1 MARVTLATGS
11 NGISLQLE
19 YGAIVDAATGGAVT
33 SSTTAVQFST
43 LEVWLVTTSQPFR
56 DYSNKMVVSG
66 TGVVP
71 NTWNNFNL
79 NMVAN
84 KQLCL
89 ASLTPAAR
97 PIVYGSA
104 LTIAVGVTVSG
115 IEYTGTLSGSYVGVA
130 PARPYSKPATPS
142 VGIGNGTV
150 AISGHQR
157 DSAKDKYWELLDVAL
172 ETDGVW
178 STWIGYGISGG
189 TTSASWSSGSDRRY
203 RTRARARNNAET
215 GDYGTSG
222 YWYTTPL
229 AVANV
234 AAARAASGSTS
245 VNVTWDNRA
254 QYSGQ
259 VLIYR
264 GLNGAGRVLVHTA
277 SGTSEKWVDSVPLAS
292 TATYHIVT
300 VTPQGVNK
308 ATSTSSN
315 VVSVGRGYS
324 TPNAPTSVT
333 LTKTGDTTATIGI
346 KGNNNTSSSS
356 TYWDDINY
364 WLQVDTGAWYGDWT
378 AAGNATAI
386 PVTGMQLNRRYRARA
401 RAVNAAGS
409 SGFAYSNYIYTEP
422 AAPTGITITRTKGTN
437 KVKLA
442 ATDASTWGT
451 GVQVERST
459 NDGDSW
465 TAIGTAPLTD
475 SLHDEKPALYRFSTV
490 TPSPSIRSDY
500 VVRSVAALLTTDKGR
515 IPGTNRIYLGTNR
528 IRQVLLGTNRFWVD
542 GD

>member
-33 SSTTAVQFST
+33 SSTTAVKFST
-43 LEVWLVTTSQPFR
+43 LEVWLVTTSQSFY
-56 DYSNKMVVSG
+56 DNSNKMVVSG
-66 TGVVP
+66 TGVAS
-71 NTWNNFNL
+71 NTWTNFNL
-79 NMVAN
+79 NMAAN
-84 KQLCL
+84 KQLRL
-89 ASLTPAAR
+89 ATLTPAAR
-97 PIVYGSA
+97 PIIYGSA
-104 LTIAVGVTVSG
+104 LTIAVGVTVSDIG
-115 IEYTGTLSGSYVGVA
+115 YAGTLSGSYVGVA
-130 PARPYSKPATPS
+130 PERPYSKPATPS

-157 DSAKDKYWELLDVAL
+157 DSSKNKYWELLDVAL

-203 RTRARARNNAET
+203 RTRARARNNAEA
-215 GDYGTSG
+215 GDYGTSD

-229 AVANV
+229 AVSNV
-234 AAARAASGSTS
+234 AAARASSGSTS

-254 QYSGQ
+254 QYSGE

-264 GLNGAGRVLVHTA
+264 GLNGAGRTLVHTA
-277 SGTSEKWVDSVPLAS
+277 SGTSERWVDSVSLAS

-300 VTPQGVNK
+300 ATPRGVNR
-308 ATSTSSN
+308 ATSASSN
-315 VVSVGRGYS
+315 VASVGRGYS

-333 LTKTGDTTATIGI
+333 LTKTGATTGTIGI

-356 TYWDDINY
+356 TYWDDVNY
-364 WLQVDTGAWYGDWT
+364 WLQVDTSDWYGDWT
-378 AAGNATAI
+378 AAGNSTAI

-401 RAVNAAGS
+401 RSVNAAGR
-409 SGFAYSNYIYTEP
+409 SGFTYSNYIYTEP
-422 AAPTGITITRTKGTN
+422 TAPTGITITRTKGTH
-437 KVKLA
+437 KVVIA

-465 TAIGTAPLTD
+465 TAIGTTPLTD

-490 TPSPSIRSDY
+490 TPSPLIRSDY
-500 VVRSVAALLTTDKGR
+500 AVRSVAALLTTDKDR

>member
-1 MARVTLATGS
+1 MARVILATGS

-43 LEVWLVTTSQPFR
+43 LEVWLVTTSRPFR

-142 VGIGNGTV
+142 VSIGNGTV
-150 AISGHQR
+150 AIAGHQR
-157 DSAKDKYWELLDVAL
+157 DSSKDKYWELLDVAL

-189 TTSASWSSGSDRRY
+189 TTAANWSAGTDRRY
-203 RTRARARNNAET
+203 RTRARARNSAET

-229 AVANV
+229 AVSNV

-254 QYSGQ
+254 QYSGE

-277 SGTSEKWVDSVPLAS
+277 SGTSEKWVDSVPLAA

-300 VTPQGVNK
+300 ATPQGVNR
-308 ATSTSSN
+308 ATSASSN

-324 TPNAPTSVT
+324 TPSAPTSVT
-333 LTKTGDTTATIGI
+333 LTKTGDTTGTIGI

-364 WLQVDTGAWYGDWT
+364 WLQVDTSDWYGDWT
-378 AAGNATAI
+378 AAGNSTAI

-401 RAVNAAGS
+401 RSVNAAGR

-437 KVKLA
+437 KVEIA
-442 ATDASTWGT
+442 AIDTSAWGT

-475 SLHDEKPALYRFSTV
+475 SLNDEKPALYRFSTV

>member
-1 MARVTLATGS
+1 MARVILATGS

-43 LEVWLVTTSQPFR
+43 LEVWLVTTSQSFR

-97 PIVYGSA
+97 PIVYGTA

-150 AISGHQR
+150 TIAGHQR
-157 DSAKDKYWELLDVAL
+157 DSSKDKYWELLDIAL

-203 RTRARARNNAET
+203 RTRARARNNAEA

-229 AVANV
+229 TVANV

-254 QYSGQ
+254 QYSGE

-264 GLNGAGRVLVHTA
+264 GLNGAGRTLVHTA
-277 SGTSEKWVDSVPLAS
+277 SGTSERWVDSVPLAS

-300 VTPQGVNK
+300 ATPQGVNK
-308 ATSTSSN
+308 ATSASSN
-315 VVSVGRGYS
+315 VASVGRGYS

-333 LTKTGDTTATIGI
+333 LTKTGATTGTIGI

-356 TYWDDINY
+356 TYWDDVNY
-364 WLQVDTGAWYGDWT
+364 WLQVDTSDWYGDWT

-401 RAVNAAGS
+401 RSVNAAGR
-409 SGFAYSNYIYTEP
+409 SGFTYSNYIYTEP
-422 AAPTGITITRTKGTN
+422 TAPTGITITRTKGTN
-437 KVKLA
+437 KVQIA

-475 SLHDEKPALYRFSTV
+475 SLNDEKPAIYRFSTV
-490 TPSPSIRSDY
+490 TPSPSIRSAY
-500 VVRSVAALLTTDKGR
+500 VERPVAALLTTDKDR

>member
-43 LEVWLVTTSQPFR
+43 LEVWLVTTSQSFR

-437 KVKLA
+437 KVKIA

>member
-43 LEVWLVTTSQPFR
+43 LEVWLVTTSQSFH

-142 VGIGNGTV
+142 VDIGNGTV

-346 KGNNNTSSSS
+346 KGNNNSSSSS

-437 KVKLA
+437 KVKIA

-451 GVQVERST
+451 GVQVDRST

>member
-33 SSTTAVQFST
+33 SSTTAVKFST
-43 LEVWLVTTSQPFR
+43 LEVWLVTTSQSFY
-56 DYSNKMVVSG
+56 DNSNKMVVSG
-66 TGVVP
+66 TGVVS
-71 NTWNNFNL
+71 NTWSNFNL
-79 NMVAN
+79 NMAAN
-84 KQLCL
+84 KQLRL

-97 PIVYGSA
+97 PIIYGSA
-104 LTIAVGVTVSG
+104 LTIAVGVTVSDIG
-115 IEYTGTLSGSYVGVA
+115 YAGTLSGSYVGVA

-157 DSAKDKYWELLDVAL
+157 DSSKDKYWELLDVAL

-189 TTSASWSSGSDRRY
+189 TTSASWSAGSDRRY
-203 RTRARARNNAET
+203 RTRARARNSAET

-222 YWYTTPL
+222 YWYTAPL
-229 AVANV
+229 AVSNV
-234 AAARAASGSTS
+234 AAARTSSGSTS

-254 QYSGQ
+254 QYSGE
-259 VLIYR
+259 VLISR
-264 GLNGAGRVLVHTA
+264 GLTGPGRVLVHTA
-277 SGTSEKWVDSVPLAS
+277 CGSSERWVDSVSLAS

-308 ATSTSSN
+308 AASASSN
-315 VVSVGRGYS
+315 VASVGRGYS

-333 LTKTGDTTATIGI
+333 LTKTGATTGTIGI

-356 TYWDDINY
+356 TYWDDVNY
-364 WLQVDTGAWYGDWT
+364 WLQVDTSDWYGDWT
-378 AAGNATAI
+378 AAGNSTAI
-386 PVTGMQLNRRYRARA
+386 PITGMQLNRRYRARA
-401 RAVNAAGS
+401 RSVNAAGR
-409 SGFAYSNYIYTEP
+409 SGFAYSSYIYTEP
-422 AAPTGITITRTKGTN
+422 TAPTGITITRTKGTN
-437 KVKLA
+437 KVVIA

-459 NDGDSW
+459 NDGGSW

-475 SLHDEKPALYRFSTV
+475 SLHDEKPAIYRFSTV
-490 TPSPSIRSDY
+490 TPSPSLRSDY
-500 VVRSVAALLTTDKGR
+500 VVRSVAALLTTDKDR

>member
-1 MARVTLATGS
+1 MARVILATGS

-43 LEVWLVTTSQPFR
+43 LEVWLVTTSRPFS

-172 ETDGVW
+172 EIDGIW

-203 RTRARARNNAET
+203 RTRARARNSAET

-264 GLNGAGRVLVHTA
+264 GLNGAGRTLVHTA

-300 VTPQGVNK
+300 ATPQGVNR
-308 ATSTSSN
+308 ATSASSN

-356 TYWDDINY
+356 TYWDDINH
-364 WLQVDTGAWYGDWT
+364 WLQVDASDWYGDWT
-378 AAGNATAI
+378 AAGNSTAI

-437 KVKLA
+437 KVKIA

>member
-157 DSAKDKYWELLDVAL
+157 DSSKDKYWELLDIAL

-203 RTRARARNNAET
+203 RTRARARNNAEA

-300 VTPQGVNK
+300 ATPQGVNK
-308 ATSTSSN
+308 ATSASSN

-364 WLQVDTGAWYGDWT
+364 WLQVDTGAWYGDLT

-437 KVKLA
+437 KVKIA

-490 TPSPSIRSDY
+490 TPSPSIRSDD
-500 VVRSVAALLTTDKGR
+500 VVRSVAALLTTDKDR

>member
-43 LEVWLVTTSQPFR
+43 LEVWLVTTSQSFH

-79 NMVAN
+79 NMGAN
-84 KQLCL
+84 KQLRL

-115 IEYTGTLSGSYVGVA
+115 IEYTGTLSGSYAGVA

-346 KGNNNTSSSS
+346 KGNNNSSSS
-356 TYWDDINY
+356 SAYWDDINY

-437 KVKLA
+437 KVKIA

-451 GVQVERST
+451 GVQVDRST

>member
-1 MARVTLATGS
+1 MARVILATGS

-157 DSAKDKYWELLDVAL
+157 DSSKDKYWELLDIAL

-203 RTRARARNNAET
+203 RTRARARNNAEA

-292 TATYHIVT
+292 TAMYHIVT
-300 VTPQGVNK
+300 ATPQGVNK
-308 ATSTSSN
+308 ATSASSN

-364 WLQVDTGAWYGDWT
+364 WLQVDTGAWYGDLT

-437 KVKLA
+437 KVKIA

-490 TPSPSIRSDY
+490 TPSPSIRSDD

>member
-1 MARVTLATGS
+1 MARVILATGS

-43 LEVWLVTTSQPFR
+43 LEVWLVTTSRPFR

-150 AISGHQR
+150 AIAGHQR

-172 ETDGVW
+172 ETDGSW

-203 RTRARARNNAET
+203 RTRARARNNAEV

-300 VTPQGVNK
+300 ATPQGVNR
-308 ATSTSSN
+308 ATSASSN

-422 AAPTGITITRTKGTN
+422 AAPTGITITRTKGTH
-437 KVKLA
+437 KVKIA

-459 NDGDSW
+459 NDGNSW

-500 VVRSVAALLTTDKGR
+500 VVRSVAALLTTDKDR

>member
-33 SSTTAVQFST
+33 SSTTAVKFST
-43 LEVWLVTTSQPFR
+43 LEVWLVTTSQSFY
-56 DYSNKMVVSG
+56 DHSNKMVVSG
-66 TGVVP
+66 TGVVSD
-71 NTWNNFNL
+71 TWSNLNL
-79 NMVAN
+79 NMAAN
-84 KQLCL
+84 KQLRL

-97 PIVYGSA
+97 PIIYGSA
-104 LTIAVGVTVSG
+104 LTIAVGVTVSDIG
-115 IEYTGTLSGSYVGVA
+115 YAGTLSGSYIGVA

-157 DSAKDKYWELLDVAL
+157 DSSKDKYWELLDIAL

-203 RTRARARNNAET
+203 RTRARARNNAEA

-234 AAARAASGSTS
+234 AAARASSGSTS

-300 VTPQGVNK
+300 ATPQGVNK
-308 ATSTSSN
+308 ATSAASN
-315 VVSVGRGYS
+315 VASVGRGYS
-324 TPNAPTSVT
+324 TPDAPTSVT
-333 LTKTGDTTATIGI
+333 LTKSGATTGTIGI

-356 TYWDDINY
+356 TYWDDVNY
-364 WLQVDTGAWYGDWT
+364 WLQVDTGDWYGDWT
-378 AAGNATAI
+378 AAGNSTAI

-401 RAVNAAGS
+401 RSVNAAGR

-422 AAPTGITITRTKGTN
+422 TAPTGITITRTKGTH
-437 KVKLA
+437 KVVIA

-475 SLHDEKPALYRFSTV
+475 SLHDEKPAIYRFSTV
-490 TPSPSIRSDY
+490 TPSPSIRSAY
-500 VVRSVAALLTTDKGR
+500 VERSVAALLTTDKDR

>member
-43 LEVWLVTTSQPFR
+43 LEVWLVTTSQSFR

-203 RTRARARNNAET
+203 RTRARARNNAEV

-356 TYWDDINY
+356 TYWDDINH

-437 KVKLA
+437 KVKIA

>member
-43 LEVWLVTTSQPFR
+43 LEVWLVTTSQSFR

-203 RTRARARNNAET
+203 RTRARARNNAEA

-234 AAARAASGSTS
+234 AAARASSGSTS

-437 KVKLA
+437 KVEIA

-459 NDGDSW
+459 KDGDSW

>member
-43 LEVWLVTTSQPFR
+43 LEVWLVTTSQSFR

-84 KQLCL
+84 KQLRL

-142 VGIGNGTV
+142 VDIGNGTV

-333 LTKTGDTTATIGI
+333 LTKKGDTTATIGI
-346 KGNNNTSSSS
+346 KGNNNSSSS
-356 TYWDDINY
+356 SAYWDDINY

-437 KVKLA
+437 KVKIA

-451 GVQVERST
+451 GVQVDRST

>member
-1 MARVTLATGS
+1 MARVILATGS

-43 LEVWLVTTSQPFR
+43 LEVWLVTTSRPFR

-150 AISGHQR
+150 AIAGHQR
-157 DSAKDKYWELLDVAL
+157 DSSKDKYWELLDIAL
-172 ETDGVW
+172 EIDGVW

-189 TTSASWSSGSDRRY
+189 TTAANWSAGTDRRY
-203 RTRARARNNAET
+203 RTRARARNSAET

-229 AVANV
+229 AVSNV

-254 QYSGQ
+254 QYSGE

-264 GLNGAGRVLVHTA
+264 GLNGAGRTLVHTA

-300 VTPQGVNK
+300 ATPQGVNR
-308 ATSTSSN
+308 ATSASSN

-324 TPNAPTSVT
+324 TPNAPTSVA
-333 LTKTGDTTATIGI
+333 LTKTGDTTGTIGI

-364 WLQVDTGAWYGDWT
+364 WLQVDTSDWYGDWT
-378 AAGNATAI
+378 AAGNSTAI

-401 RAVNAAGS
+401 RSVNAAGR
-409 SGFAYSNYIYTEP
+409 SGFTYSGYVYTEP

-437 KVKLA
+437 KVEIA

>member
-1 MARVTLATGS
+1 M
-11 NGISLQLE
+11 
-19 YGAIVDAATGGAVT
+19 
-33 SSTTAVQFST
+33 
-43 LEVWLVTTSQPFR
+43 
-56 DYSNKMVVSG
+56 
-66 TGVVP
+66 
-71 NTWNNFNL
+71 
-79 NMVAN
+79 
-84 KQLCL
+84 
-89 ASLTPAAR
+89 
-97 PIVYGSA
+97 
-104 LTIAVGVTVSG
+104 
-115 IEYTGTLSGSYVGVA
+115 
-130 PARPYSKPATPS
+130 
-142 VGIGNGTV
+142 
-150 AISGHQR
+150 
-157 DSAKDKYWELLDVAL
+157 
-172 ETDGVW
+172 
-178 STWIGYGISGG
+178 
-189 TTSASWSSGSDRRY
+189 
-203 RTRARARNNAET
+203 
-215 GDYGTSG
+215 
-222 YWYTTPL
+222 
-229 AVANV
+229 

-300 VTPQGVNK
+300 VTPQGVNR
-308 ATSTSSN
+308 ATSASSN

-356 TYWDDINY
+356 TYWDDVNY

-422 AAPTGITITRTKGTN
+422 AAPTGIAITRTKGTN
-437 KVKLA
+437 KVQIA

>member
-43 LEVWLVTTSQPFR
+43 LEVWLVTTSQSFR

-203 RTRARARNNAET
+203 RTRARARNNAEV

-356 TYWDDINY
+356 TYWDDINH

-386 PVTGMQLNRRYRARA
+386 PVTGMQLNRRYRAQA

-437 KVKLA
+437 KVKIA

>member
-43 LEVWLVTTSQPFR
+43 LEVWLVTTSQSFR

-203 RTRARARNNAET
+203 RTRARARNNAEI

-308 ATSTSSN
+308 ATSASSN

-333 LTKTGDTTATIGI
+333 LTKIGDTTATIGI

-401 RAVNAAGS
+401 SAVNAAGS

-437 KVKLA
+437 KVKIA

-500 VVRSVAALLTTDKGR
+500 VVRSVAALLTTDKDR

>member
-43 LEVWLVTTSQPFR
+43 LEVWLVTTSQSFR

-203 RTRARARNNAET
+203 RTRARARNNAEV

-386 PVTGMQLNRRYRARA
+386 PVTGMQLNRRYRAQA

-437 KVKLA
+437 KVKIA

>member
-254 QYSGQ
+254 QYPGQ

-292 TATYHIVT
+292 TAMYHIVT

-437 KVKLA
+437 KVKIA

-500 VVRSVAALLTTDKGR
+500 VVRSVAALLTTDKDR

>member
-43 LEVWLVTTSQPFR
+43 LEVWLVTTSQSFR

-115 IEYTGTLSGSYVGVA
+115 IEYAGTLSGSYVGVA

-189 TTSASWSSGSDRRY
+189 TTSASWSGGSDRRY

-215 GDYGTSG
+215 GNYGTSG
-222 YWYTTPL
+222 YWYTSPL
-229 AVANV
+229 AVSNV
-234 AAARAASGSTS
+234 AAARASSGSTS

-254 QYSGQ
+254 QYSGE
-259 VLIYR
+259 VWIYR

-277 SGTSEKWVDSVPLAS
+277 SGTSERWVDSVSLAS

-308 ATSTSSN
+308 ATSASSN
-315 VVSVGRGYS
+315 VASVGRGYS

-333 LTKTGDTTATIGI
+333 LTKTGATTGTIGI

-356 TYWDDINY
+356 TYWDDVNY
-364 WLQVDTGAWYGDWT
+364 WLQVDTGDWYGDWT
-378 AAGNATAI
+378 AAGNSTAI
-386 PVTGMQLNRRYRARA
+386 PVTRMQLNRRYRARA
-401 RAVNAAGS
+401 RSVNAAGR
-409 SGFAYSNYIYTEP
+409 SGFAYSSYIYTEP
-422 AAPTGITITRTKGTN
+422 TAPIGITITRTKGTH
-437 KVKLA
+437 KVVIA

-465 TAIGTAPLTD
+465 TDIGTAPLTD
-475 SLHDEKPALYRFSTV
+475 SLNDEKPALYRFSTD
-490 TPSPSIRSDY
+490 TPSPSIRSAY
-500 VVRSVAALLTTDKGR
+500 VERSVAALLTTDKDR

>member
-43 LEVWLVTTSQPFR
+43 LEVWLVTTSQSFR

-203 RTRARARNNAET
+203 RTRARARNNAEV

-378 AAGNATAI
+378 AAGNATAT
-386 PVTGMQLNRRYRARA
+386 PVTGMQLNRRYRAQA

-437 KVKLA
+437 KVKIA

>member
-1 MARVTLATGS
+1 
-11 NGISLQLE
+11 
-19 YGAIVDAATGGAVT
+19 
-33 SSTTAVQFST
+33 
-43 LEVWLVTTSQPFR
+43 
-56 DYSNKMVVSG
+56 MVVSG

-115 IEYTGTLSGSYVGVA
+115 IEYAGTLSGSYVGVA

-142 VGIGNGTV
+142 VGICNGTV
-150 AISGHQR
+150 AIAGHQR
-157 DSAKDKYWELLDVAL
+157 DSSKDKYWELLDVAL

-189 TTSASWSSGSDRRY
+189 TTSASWSGGSDRRY
-203 RTRARARNNAET
+203 RTRARARNNSET

-234 AAARAASGSTS
+234 AAARTSSGSTS

-254 QYSGQ
+254 QYSGE

-264 GLNGAGRVLVHTA
+264 GLNGAGRTLVHTA
-277 SGTSEKWVDSVPLAS
+277 SGSSERWVDSVSLAS

-300 VTPQGVNK
+300 ATPQGVNK
-308 ATSTSSN
+308 ATSASSN
-315 VVSVGRGYS
+315 VASVGRGYS

-333 LTKTGDTTATIGI
+333 LTKTGATTGTIGI

-356 TYWDDINY
+356 TYWDDVNY
-364 WLQVDTGAWYGDWT
+364 WLQVDTGDWYGDWT
-378 AAGNATAI
+378 AAGNSTAI

-401 RAVNAAGS
+401 RSVNAAGR
-409 SGFAYSNYIYTEP
+409 SGFTYSSYIYTEP
-422 AAPTGITITRTKGTN
+422 TAPTGITITRTKGTN
-437 KVKLA
+437 KVVID

-459 NDGDSW
+459 NDGGSW

-475 SLHDEKPALYRFSTV
+475 SLLDEKPALYRFSTV
-490 TPSPSIRSDY
+490 TPFPSIRSAY
-500 VVRSVAALLTTDKGR
+500 VERSVAALLTTDKDR

>member
-43 LEVWLVTTSQPFR
+43 LEVWLVTTSQSFR

-346 KGNNNTSSSS
+346 KGNNNSSSSS

-437 KVKLA
+437 KVKIA

-451 GVQVERST
+451 GVQVDRST

>member
-1 MARVTLATGS
+1 MARVILATGS

-43 LEVWLVTTSQPFR
+43 LEVWLVTTSQSFR

-66 TGVVP
+66 TGVVS
-71 NTWNNFNL
+71 NTWDNFNL
-79 NMVAN
+79 NMAAN

-157 DSAKDKYWELLDVAL
+157 DSSKDKYWELLDVAL

-203 RTRARARNNAET
+203 RTRARARNTAET

-229 AVANV
+229 AVSNV
-234 AAARAASGSTS
+234 AAARASSGSTS

-254 QYSGQ
+254 QYSGE

-264 GLNGAGRVLVHTA
+264 GLNGAGRTLVHTA
-277 SGTSEKWVDSVPLAS
+277 SGTSERWVDSVSLAS

-300 VTPQGVNK
+300 ATPQGVNR
-308 ATSTSSN
+308 ATSAASN
-315 VVSVGRGYS
+315 VASVGRGYS
-324 TPNAPTSVT
+324 TPDAPTSVT

-409 SGFAYSNYIYTEP
+409 SGFAYSNYSYTEP

-437 KVKLA
+437 KVKIA

>member
-1 MARVTLATGS
+1 MARVILATGS

-157 DSAKDKYWELLDVAL
+157 DSSKDKYWELLDIAL

-203 RTRARARNNAET
+203 RTRARARNNAEA

-300 VTPQGVNK
+300 ATPQGVNK
-308 ATSTSSN
+308 ATSASSN

-364 WLQVDTGAWYGDWT
+364 WLQVDTGAWYGDLT

-437 KVKLA
+437 KVKIA

-490 TPSPSIRSDY
+490 TPSPSIRSDD

>member
-33 SSTTAVQFST
+33 SSTTAVKFST
-43 LEVWLVTTSQPFR
+43 LEVWLVTTSQSFY
-56 DYSNKMVVSG
+56 DNSNEMVVSG
-66 TGVVP
+66 TGVVSD
-71 NTWNNFNL
+71 TWTNFNL
-79 NMVAN
+79 NMAAN

-104 LTIAVGVTVSG
+104 LTIAVGVTVSDIG
-115 IEYTGTLSGSYVGVA
+115 YAGTLSGSYVGVA

-142 VGIGNGTV
+142 VDIGNGTV

-157 DSAKDKYWELLDVAL
+157 DSSKDKYWELLDVAL
-172 ETDGVW
+172 EIDGSW

-203 RTRARARNNAET
+203 RTRARARNNAEA

-300 VTPQGVNK
+300 ATPQGVNK
-308 ATSTSSN
+308 ATSASSN

-324 TPNAPTSVT
+324 TPDAPTSVT
-333 LTKTGDTTATIGI
+333 LTKTGDTTGTIGI

-378 AAGNATAI
+378 AAGNSTAI

-409 SGFAYSNYIYTEP
+409 SGFAYSGYIYTEP
-422 AAPTGITITRTKGTN
+422 AAPTGIAITRTKGTN
-437 KVKLA
+437 KVKIA